1 MDRLVKVFQ
10 EYEER
15 LRSSDYVP
23 RFSYGRRMVRDEGD
37 PNRYFLLIMY
47 DIVRREPE
55 PFWSF
60 ERLGRGH
67 ISVSSFSLPFISG
80 QAVDSG

>member
-1 MDRLVKVFQ
+1 VVALNVYRA
-10 EYEER
+10 
-15 LRSSDYVP
+15 SNVP
-23 RFSYGRRMVRDEGD
+23 VDACNS
-37 PNRYFLLIMY
+37 
-47 DIVRREPE
+47 E

-67 ISVSSFSLPFISG
+67 ISVSSISLPFISG